1 MPRQEIS
8 RDDWNTFFEGFSKA
22 HRGWLVTLEALG
34 AQGMRA
40 RARQLPLKSIV
51 ADLDTEEGDRLAIVL
66 GGGPDK
72 QVKHFISSPSRVEV
86 QLTDEGVQKAL
97 LIESA
102 KGITTQLQFRSVV
115 LPEVMDGAVAD

>member
-8 RDDWNTFFEGFSKA
+8 RDDWNTFFEGFAKH

-40 RARQLPLKSIV
+40 KARQLPLKNII

-72 QVKHFISSPSRVEV
+72 LVKHFISSPSRVEV
-86 QLTDEGVQKAL
+86 QLTDEGVEKAL